1 MLARSLV
8 LFAALVLTVA
18 ACQKAKPPAP
28 DERWPVPP
36 VPALANPPKAPLPP
50 AALPQPASPAQA
62 AAKAAEPV
70 APCEV
75 ELSGQLTATAP
86 AGQFVA
92 IYVARGDCMAADA
105 HTLARVIAAE
115 DGKFFSEV
123 FVPCGWQLSLCAAYE
138 ARDFENPAPKPTTH
152 FGKLPRDLAA
162 VGEGEVEFKELNWS
176 LADGPQR
183 VFAAPRPVDT
193 AK

>member
-1 MLARSLV
+1 VLLV
-8 LFAALVLTVA
+8 AALALG
-18 ACQKAKPPAP
+18 ACQKAPPPTP

-36 VPALANPPKAPLPP
+36 VPALPAPKVPLGH
-50 AALPQPASPAQA
+50 AALPEGVSPVQA

-86 AGQFVA
+86 AGQVLA
-92 IYVARGDCMAADA
+92 IYVARGDCLAGDA
-105 HTLARVIAAE
+105 HCLARVVASE
-115 DGKFFSEV
+115 DGKFFTEV
-123 FVPCGWQLSLCAAYE
+123 FVPCGWQLSLCAARE
-138 ARDFENPAPKPTTH
+138 ARDFENQAPKPTSH
-152 FGKLPRDLAA
+152 YGKLPRDLSA
-162 VGEGEVEFKELNWS
+162 VGEGEIEFKELNWS

-183 VFAAPRPVDT
+183 LFPAPRPVDA

>member
-1 MLARSLV
+1 MLVRSFV
-8 LFAALVLTVA
+8 LFAATAAVLV
-18 ACQKAKPPAP
+18 ACQKAPPPTP

-36 VPALANPPKAPLPP
+36 VPALPAPKVPLPQ
-50 AALPQPASPAQA
+50 AASPAQA

-86 AGQFVA
+86 AGQVLA
-92 IYVARGDCMAADA
+92 VYVARGDCLAADA
-105 HTLARVIAAE
+105 HTLARIVASE
-115 DGKFFSEV
+115 DGKFFTEV
-123 FVPCGWQLSLCAAYE
+123 FVPCGWQLSLCAARE
-138 ARDFENPAPKPTTH
+138 ARDFENPAPKPTDH
-152 FGKLPRDLAA
+152 YGKLPRDLSA
-162 VGEGEVEFKELNWS
+162 VGEGEIEFKELNWA

-183 VFAAPRPVDT
+183 VFATPRPVDA